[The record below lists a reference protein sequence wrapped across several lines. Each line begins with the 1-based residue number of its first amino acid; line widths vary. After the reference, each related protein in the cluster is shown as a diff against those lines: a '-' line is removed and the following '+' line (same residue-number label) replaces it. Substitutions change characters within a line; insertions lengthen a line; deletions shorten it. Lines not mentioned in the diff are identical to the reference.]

1 MKINKKQLQNIISES
16 IKRVLKE
23 WDSDDWDERYDFDE
37 DYEDVESRIYL
48 IVDLKT
54 LEIVKGIKK
63 EQYLSLAMKPEGNV
77 AYTTIYSDDFSGAYR
92 GKCTFSGS
100 YYQPA
105 EYDDDCFGTCNSF
118 KVEEFIVP
126 DSYEE
131 HEDELC
137 KKFITKN
144 DEKIKKCLEESAEF
158 C

>member
-1 MKINKKQLQNIISES
+1 MKINKKQLENIISES

-54 LEIVKGIKK
+54 LEIVKGVNR
-63 EQYLSLAMKPEGNV
+63 EQYKSLALKHEGNV
-77 AYTTIYSDDFSGAYR
+77 AYAMIYSDDFSGAYR

-100 YYQPA
+100 YYQPP

-118 KVEEFIVP
+118 EVEEFMVP
-126 DSYEE
+126 DGYEE
-131 HEDELC
+131 YEDELC

-144 DEKIKKCLEESAEF
+144 DEEIKKCLEESAEF
-158 C
+158 R

>member
-23 WDSDDWDERYDFDE
+23 WDSDDWDERHDFDR
-37 DYEDVESRIYL
+37 DYEDVESCIYL

-54 LEIVKGIKK
+54 LEIVKCIDR
-63 EQYLSLAMKPEGNV
+63 EEYMSLPMKSEGNV
-77 AYTTIYSDDFSGAYR
+77 AYTMIYSDDFSGAYR

-105 EYDDDCFGTCNSF
+105 EYDDDCFGTCDSF
-118 KVEEFIVP
+118 NVEEFIVP

-137 KKFITKN
+137 KEFITKN
-144 DEKIKKCLEESAEF
+144 DEEIKKYLEESAKF

>member
-23 WDSDDWDERYDFDE
+23 WDSDDWDE
-37 DYEDVESRIYL
+37 DYENVESRIYL

-54 LEIVKGIKK
+54 LEIVKGINR
-63 EQYLSLAMKPEGNV
+63 EQYKSLALKPEGNV
-77 AYTTIYSDDFSGAYR
+77 AYTKIYSDDFSGAHR

-100 YYQPA
+100 YYQPP

-118 KVEEFIVP
+118 EVEEFMVP

-131 HEDELC
+131 YVDDLC
-137 KKFITKN
+137 KEFITKN

-158 C
+158 R

>member
-23 WDSDDWDERYDFDE
+23 WDSDDWDE
-37 DYEDVESRIYL
+37 DYENVNSSVYL
-48 IVDLKT
+48 VVDLKT
-54 LEIVKGIKK
+54 LDIVKSLYRT
-63 EQYLSLAMKPEGNV
+63 QYMNLAMNPEGDNGY
-77 AYTTIYSDDFSGAYR
+77 AMISSNDFSGAYR

-118 KVEEFIVP
+118 EVEEFIVP

-131 HEDELC
+131 YEDELC

-144 DEKIKKCLEESAEF
+144 DEEIKKCLEESAEF